1 MITHPELDELCDLW
15 TAKCRGRMM
24 PARDDIDLLELGHWL
39 GHLALVDV
47 VDGTEFRYRLFGDW
61 LAERYGARAKPGGPE
76 ELGGETGRVAR
87 SDLAKACAYR
97 APVFVLRPVVPTSGC
112 AQYAEVVLPFSED
125 GETVDALV
133 VAAYPLPK
141 LH

>member
-1 MITHPELDELCDLW
+1 MITHPELDELCALW

-47 VDGTEFRYRLFGDW
+47 MEGGAFRYRLFGDW
-61 LAERYGARAKPGGPE
+61 LAERYCARAKPRRPE

-87 SDLAKACAYR
+87 SDMEKACAYK
-97 APVFVLRPVVPTSGC
+97 APVFVLRPAAPALGC
-112 AQYAEVVLPFSED
+112 GRYAELVLPFSAD
-125 GETVDALV
+125 GVAVDALL

-141 LH
+141 FH